1 MSFLKTSISLSMLK
15 KDKKTPHNNVK
26 PQLLRIRLRSAT
38 AKGPLKRPFLISTIP
53 HSLAHIAWP

>member
-1 MSFLKTSISLSMLK
+1 MLK